1 MIYETIL
8 VQYLEEKKMDC
19 ENELEENREE
29 MTNRVKISNS
39 NSDQVIQD

>member
-8 VQYLEEKKMDC
+8 VQYFEEKKMGC
-19 ENELEENREE
+19 ENEREE

>member
-1 MIYETIL
+1 
-8 VQYLEEKKMDC
+8 MDC